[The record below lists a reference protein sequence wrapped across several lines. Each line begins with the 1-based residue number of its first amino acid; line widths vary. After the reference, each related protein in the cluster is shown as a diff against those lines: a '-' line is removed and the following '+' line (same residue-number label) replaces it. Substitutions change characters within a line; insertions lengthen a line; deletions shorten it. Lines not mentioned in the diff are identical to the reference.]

1 MSKYWTC
8 CRKLE
13 DEDAIQQYKTQWRRT
28 INCWIHEYCR
38 WCSKWVRKVKYF
50 MLVPRILES
59 YKLYDDVIQN
69 ILYLSGNIHRQQHV
83 ILKAIA
89 CFRTEE
95 WHPVSESGH
104 SNHLH
109 YCVIQRWLDSY
120 VWSLVIMYSENSQ
133 QMASSNDPLFLKIL
147 IMRKCLSQ
155 NTVENSSNGVSRCSF
170 KSGTRFSPLR
180 NRSTFCCYSKKHRNP
195 CSYPCE
201 QNLAVWC
208 WHCVNISIH
217 VCGLTRVLDTVR

>member
-83 ILKAIA
+83 ILKAIDTRYQNQA
-89 CFRTEE
+89 TAITFITVLFNVGLTHMFDLSSSCTLKIA
-95 WHPVSESGH
+95 SK
-104 SNHLH
+104 
-109 YCVIQRWLDSY
+109 WLLPMTPSF
-120 VWSLVIMYSENSQ
+120 WKSSLWEN
-133 QMASSNDPLFLKIL
+133 AFLKIQWK
-147 IMRKCLSQ
+147 IAAM
-155 NTVENSSNGVSRCSF
+155 V
-170 KSGTRFSPLR
+170 
-180 NRSTFCCYSKKHRNP
+180 
-195 CSYPCE
+195 
-201 QNLAVWC
+201 LADAALNQE
-208 WHCVNISIH
+208 H
-217 VCGLTRVLDTVR
+217 GFLL